1 MIYKSNSPEETAK
14 LASELAS
21 SLKIGDVICLNG
33 ELGVGKTAFT
43 KGLCAALGV
52 KEDVT
57 SPTYT
62 IINRYD
68 APVPVFHIDAYRIDD
83 SDEMYEIGFED
94 CLADGVCVI
103 EWSVMIEDILPENRI
118 EIEIK
123 RDINVHDDYREIEI
137 KEQFR

>member
-1 MIYKSNSPEETAK
+1 MLFKSNSPSETARIAST
-14 LASELAS
+14 LAKELR
-21 SLKIGDVICLNG
+21 KGDIVCLNG

-43 KGLCAALGV
+43 KGLCEALGV
-52 KEDVT
+52 TEHVT

-94 CLADGVCVI
+94 CLSDGISVI
-103 EWSVMIEDILPENRI
+103 EWSVMIEDILPEKRI
-118 EIEIK
+118 EIEIR
-123 RDINVHDDYREIEI
+123 RDINVHEDYREIEI
-137 KEQFR
+137 KEQTA

>member
-14 LASELAS
+14 IASELAS
-21 SLKIGDVICLNG
+21 SLKTGDVICLNG

-83 SDEMYEIGFED
+83 PDEMYEIGFED
-94 CLADGVCVI
+94 CLSDGICVI
-103 EWSVMIEDILPENRI
+103 EWSVMIEDILPGNRI

-123 RDINVHDDYREIEI
+123 RDINVHDEYREIEI
-137 KEQFR
+137 KEQIG

>member
-14 LASELAS
+14 IASELAS
-21 SLKIGDVICLNG
+21 SLKTGDVICLNG

-83 SDEMYEIGFED
+83 PDEMYEIGFED
-94 CLADGVCVI
+94 CLSDGICVI
-103 EWSVMIEDILPENRI
+103 EWSVMIEDILPDNRI

-123 RDINVHDDYREIEI
+123 RDINVHDEYREIEI
-137 KEQFR
+137 KEQIG